1 MSLFTMFNF
10 LLQDSSS
17 SSGTLKES
25 VSNEQSSENVSSEDP
40 MDKPDVPRAV
50 KNWPQESLKL
60 GQVAG
65 VSVNSALQP
74 VIFHRG
80 DRVWDYK

>member
-1 MSLFTMFNF
+1 MFLILFQTA
-10 LLQDSSS
+10 
-17 SSGTLKES
+17 SSGTSKETTS
-25 VSNEQSSENVSSEDP
+25 EEQSLEDVSSEDP
-40 MDKPDVPRAV
+40 LDKPDVPRPV
-50 KNWPQESLKL
+50 KNWPEENLKL

-80 DRVWDYK
+80 DRVWDVE